1 MFSKILIAN
10 RGEIALRIA
19 RTCRELGIRTVIA
32 HSAADKDSLPVA
44 YADESLQVGPAAP
57 RRSYLNSAA
66 IVEAALQAGAQA
78 IHPGYGFLS
87 EDPDFAEICEANG
100 IAFIGPCAS
109 LMARLGDKAEA
120 RKMAAE
126 AGLPVLPGSPA
137 ATRGADEALQAADE
151 VGYPVMIKAA
161 AGGGGRGMAIVRRR
175 QDLPSVYARTQADA
189 QAIFGDPRLY
199 LERYLERTRHLEV
212 QVIGDSFGNTVH
224 LGVRDCSVQRRRQ
237 KLIEESPAPGIPAP
251 LAERMGKA
259 AADAARYVGYT
270 GAGTYEF
277 LLDSDHQFYFIE
289 VNCRIQVE
297 HPVTEMVTGLDLVRE
312 QILIAAGRPA
322 SLTQPDVQIRGVSM
336 ECRVNAE
343 DPARDFAP
351 APGTIAEFA
360 VPGGPFTRI
369 ETHGRVGLVVPPYY
383 DSLLAKAVV
392 WAPDRDQAIARM
404 ERVLGEFLVR
414 GPGIT
419 TTTGFLRQVLANPLF
434 LAGAHTTAMVDQ
446 MLDKQATVGQ

>member
-32 HSAADKDSLPVA
+32 YSAADKDSLPVA
-44 YADESLQVGPAAP
+44 YADESLQIGPAAP

-100 IAFIGPCAS
+100 IVFIGPSAS

-137 ATRGADEALQAADE
+137 ATRGADEALRAADE
-151 VGYPVMIKAA
+151 IGYPVMIKAA

-175 QDLPSVYARTQADA
+175 QDLPSAYARTQADA

-237 KLIEESPAPGIPAP
+237 KLIEESPAPGIPAD
-251 LAERMGKA
+251 LAERMASA
-259 AADAARYVGYT
+259 AAGAARSVGYT
-270 GAGTYEF
+270 GAGTFEF
-277 LLDSDHQFYFIE
+277 LLDSDYEFYFIE

-312 QILIAAGRPA
+312 QILIAAGRPV
-322 SLTQPDVQIRGVSM
+322 SLTQQDVLPRGVSI

-343 DPARDFAP
+343 DPARGFAP
-351 APGTIAEFA
+351 APGTIAEFE

-369 ETHGRVGLVVPPYY
+369 ETHGRAGLTVPPYY

-404 ERVLGEFLVR
+404 ERVLGEFLIS
-414 GPGIT
+414 GPGIR
-419 TTTGFLRQVLANPLF
+419 TTTGFLREILANPLF
-434 LAGAHTTAMVDQ
+434 RRAAHTTAMVDE
-446 MLDKQATVGQ
+446 MLGKQGDVRR